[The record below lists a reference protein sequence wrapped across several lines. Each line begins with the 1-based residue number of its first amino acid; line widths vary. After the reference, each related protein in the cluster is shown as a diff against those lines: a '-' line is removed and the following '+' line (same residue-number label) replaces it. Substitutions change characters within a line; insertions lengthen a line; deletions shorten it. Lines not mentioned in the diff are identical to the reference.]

1 MKKKTFDREAI
12 RQARAEDAAYLDS
25 TDTSAEMAQET
36 NWLKFEWTPR
46 EDRCDRCGAKMQP
59 VPIDLP
65 LSGGRVVLRQVT
77 RYVCQT
83 PGCGQTKL
91 VPAVAALA
99 SEIEA
104 LVKHVLPTEAT
115 TAIVSPW
122 PQTAQVRETGA
133 EYETGAPG
141 QP

>member
-36 NWLKFEWTPR
+36 HWLRFEWTPR
-46 EDRCDRCGAKMQP
+46 EDRCDRCGAQMQQL
-59 VPIDLP
+59 PIDLP

-83 PGCGQTKL
+83 PGCGQTRL

-99 SEIEA
+99 GEIEA
-104 LVKHVLPTEAT
+104 LVKRVLPAGA

-122 PQTAQVRETGA
+122 PQASQVREGDS

-141 QP
+141 QL

>member
-1 MKKKTFDREAI
+1 MSRKRIDRELI
-12 RQARAEDAAYLDS
+12 RQAIIEEAAYWDA

-46 EDRCDRCGAKMQP
+46 EDRCDRCAGQMQSF
-59 VPIDLP
+59 PIDLP

-99 SEIEA
+99 GEIEA
-104 LVKHVLPTEAT
+104 LVKRILPAEVT
-115 TAIVSPW
+115 TAIPSPW
-122 PQTAQVRETGA
+122 PQIAQVRQDDP
-133 EYETGAPG
+133 EYKIGAPEH
-141 QP
+141 P

>member
-1 MKKKTFDREAI
+1 MSRKRIDRELI
-12 RQARAEDAAYLDS
+12 RQAIIEEAAYWDA

-36 NWLKFEWTPR
+36 NWLRFEWTPR
-46 EDRCDRCGAKMQP
+46 EDRCDRCAGQMRP
-59 VPIDLP
+59 FPIDLP

-99 SEIEA
+99 GEIEA
-104 LVKHVLPTEAT
+104 LVKRILPTEAT
-115 TAIVSPW
+115 TPIIAPW
-122 PQTAQVRETGA
+122 PQVAQVREDGS
-133 EYETGAPG
+133 EYETRAPD